1 MISREKFM
9 ADLRTWLDDVEK
21 LGQLMTIEK
30 VDWDLELS
38 TLTELINE
46 RANTRPA
53 IIFDQIKGYPK
64 GYRVAVNLLSS
75 VQRLA
80 LTMGMDAKVG
90 EFEFVQRWRKQV
102 KTIEPIEPR
111 KVKSA
116 PLFENIQNAGDI
128 DLLKFPVP
136 RWHELDGGRYIGTD
150 DLVVT
155 RDPEEGW
162 VNVGTYRI
170 MIHGRDHMGLH
181 MSPGKH
187 GRVHRDKHHAAGKP
201 LPIAVSFGH
210 HPINFLVASTD
221 VPNRVNEYAYAAGII
236 GRPLEIVEGPL
247 TGLPIPADSEIAIE
261 GEVLPNDFMP
271 EGPFGEWTGYY
282 ASNQPAVPVIRVKAV
297 YHRHDPILCGF
308 PLLKP
313 SSGDNLHFS
322 LMRSALIW
330 NALDEAGVPDV
341 QAVWCHPSGGR
352 FMTVLAI
359 KQRYPGHARQ
369 AAMIAS
375 QCRSGAY
382 LGRYVIVVDEDIDIT
397 NSEEV
402 IWAISSR
409 SDPAE
414 SIEILRRC
422 WSGPLDPRIQ
432 VADKGFSSRAII
444 DATRPYE
451 WRDKFPKSSGASRQ
465 LKDKVAANWRAF
477 LDQKTVGRN

>member
-1 MISREKFM
+1 
-9 ADLRTWLDDVEK
+9 
-21 LGQLMTIEK
+21 
-30 VDWDLELS
+30 
-38 TLTELINE
+38 
-46 RANTRPA
+46 
-53 IIFDQIKGYPK
+53 
-64 GYRVAVNLLSS
+64 
-75 VQRLA
+75 
-80 LTMGMDAKVG
+80 
-90 EFEFVQRWRKQV
+90 
-102 KTIEPIEPR
+102 
-111 KVKSA
+111 
-116 PLFENIQNAGDI
+116 
-128 DLLKFPVP
+128 VP

-150 DLVVT
+150 DLVIT

-187 GRVHRDKHHAAGKP
+187 GRVHRDKSHAEGKA

-221 VPNRVNEYAYAAGII
+221 VPYRVNEYAYAGGIT
-236 GRPLEIVEGPL
+236 GQAHDIVEGPL

-261 GEVLPNDFMP
+261 GEVAPNDFMP

-297 YHRHDPILCGF
+297 YHRTDPILCGF

-322 LMRSALIW
+322 LMLSALIW

-341 QAVWCHPSGGR
+341 QAVWSHPSGGR

-369 AAMIAS
+369 AALIAS

-397 NSEEV
+397 NTEEV

-409 SDPAE
+409 SEPVD
-414 SIEILRRC
+414 SIQILRRC
-422 WSGPLDPRIQ
+422 WSGPLDPRIP
-432 VADKGFSSRAII
+432 VGEKGFNSRAII

-451 WRDKFPKSSGASRQ
+451 WRDKFPKSSGHSRE
-465 LKDKVAANWRAF
+465 LKDKVAGDWKTF
-477 LDQKTVGRN
+477 LNEKVGGR

>member
-1 MISREKFM
+1 M

-21 LGQLMTIEK
+21 LGQLMN
-30 VDWDLELS
+30 VNDAHWNLELS

-46 RANTRPA
+46 RSKTRPA
-53 IIFDQIKGYPK
+53 IVFDKIKDYPA
-64 GYRVAVNLLSS
+64 GRRVAVNLLSS
-75 VQRLA
+75 LQRLA
-80 LTMGMDAKVG
+80 LTMGMDPKLAP
-90 EFEFVQRWRKQV
+90 FDFVQQWRKRV
-102 KTIEPIEPR
+102 KSIQPIEPR
-111 KVKSA
+111 LVKSA
-116 PLFENIQNAGDI
+116 PLFENAQKGADI
-128 DLLKFPVP
+128 DLFKFPVP
-136 RWHELDGGRYIGTD
+136 KWHELDGGRYIGTD

-155 RDPEEGW
+155 RDPEEKW

-187 GRVHRDKHHAAGKP
+187 GRVHRDKSHAEGKA
-201 LPIAVSFGH
+201 LPIAVTFGH
-210 HPINFLVASTD
+210 HPINFHVASTD
-221 VPNRVNEYAYAAGII
+221 VPYRVNEYAYAGGIT
-236 GRPLEIVEGPL
+236 GQPLDIVAGPL

-261 GEVLPNDFMP
+261 GEVAPNDFMP

-297 YHRHDPILCGF
+297 YHRNDPILCGF

-322 LMRSALIW
+322 LMLSALIW
-330 NALDEAGVPDV
+330 NSLDEAGVPDV
-341 QAVWCHPSGGR
+341 QAVWSHPSGGR

-397 NSEEV
+397 NTEEV

-409 SDPAE
+409 SDPVD

-422 WSGPLDPRIQ
+422 WSGPLDPRIP
-432 VADKGFSSRAII
+432 VGEKGFNSRAII

-451 WRDKFPKSSGASRQ
+451 WRDKFPKSSGHSRE
-465 LKDKVAANWRAF
+465 LKDKVAGDWQAF
-477 LDQKTVGRN
+477 LNDKVGGR

>member
-1 MISREKFM
+1 MNV
-9 ADLRTWLDDVEK
+9 DDAH
-21 LGQLMTIEK
+21 
-30 VDWDLELS
+30 WNLELS

-46 RANTRPA
+46 RSKTRPA
-53 IIFDQIKGYPK
+53 IVFDKIKDYPA
-64 GYRVAVNLLSS
+64 GHRVAVNLLSS
-75 VQRLA
+75 LQRLA
-80 LTMGMDAKVG
+80 LTMGMDPKLAP
-90 EFEFVQRWRKQV
+90 FEFVQQWRKRV
-102 KTIEPIEPR
+102 KSIQPIAPR
-111 KVKSA
+111 LVKSA
-116 PLFENIQNAGDI
+116 PLFENTQKGADI
-128 DLLKFPVP
+128 DLFKFPVP
-136 RWHELDGGRYIGTD
+136 KWHELDGGRYIGTD
-150 DLVVT
+150 DLVIT

-187 GRVHRDKHHAAGKP
+187 GRVHRDKSHADGKP

-221 VPNRVNEYAYAAGII
+221 VPYRVNEYAYAGGIV
-236 GRPLEIVEGPL
+236 GHPHDIVEGPL

-261 GEVLPNDFMP
+261 GEVAPNDFMP

-297 YHRHDPILCGF
+297 YHRNDPILCGF

-322 LMRSALIW
+322 LMLSALIW

-341 QAVWCHPSGGR
+341 QAVWSHPSGGR

-397 NSEEV
+397 NTEEV

-409 SDPAE
+409 SEPTD
-414 SIEILRRC
+414 SIEIQRRC
-422 WSGPLDPRIQ
+422 WSGPLDPRIP
-432 VADKGFSSRAII
+432 VGEKGFNSRAII

-451 WRDKFPKSSGASRQ
+451 WRDKFPKSSGASRE
-465 LKDKVAANWRAF
+465 LKDKVAGDWQAF
-477 LDQKTVGRN
+477 LNEKVGGR

>member
-1 MISREKFM
+1 M
-9 ADLRTWLDDVEK
+9 ADLRSWLDDVSK
-21 LGQLMTIEK
+21 LGQLVTIEN
-30 VDWDLELS
+30 VDWNLELS
-38 TLTELINE
+38 TLTEVINE
-46 RANTRPA
+46 RAKNRPA
-53 IIFDQIKGYPK
+53 ILFDKITGYPS
-64 GYRVAVNLLSS
+64 GHRVAVNLLSS
-75 VQRLA
+75 VNRLA
-80 LTMGMDAKVG
+80 LTMGMEPG
-90 EFEFVQRWRKQV
+90 LSEFEFVQHWRRRV
-102 KTIEPIEPR
+102 KRIEPVEAKKIDTCPVFDN
-111 KVKSA
+111 VKKGA
-116 PLFENIQNAGDI
+116 DV

-170 MIHGRDHMGLH
+170 MVHGRDHMGLH

-187 GRVHRDKHHAAGKP
+187 GRVHRDKYHQAGKA

-221 VPNRVNEYAYAAGII
+221 VPNRVNEYAFAGGII
-236 GRPLEIVEGPL
+236 GKPLEVVEGPL
-247 TGLPIPADSEIAIE
+247 TGLPLPADSEIAIE
-261 GEVLPNDFMP
+261 GEVLPDDFMP

-282 ASNQPAVPVIRVKAV
+282 ASNQPAVPVIRVKAL
-297 YHRHDPILCGF
+297 YHRDDPILCGF

-322 LMRSALIW
+322 LIRSALIW

-341 QAVWCHPSGGR
+341 QAVWAHPSGGR
-352 FMTVLAI
+352 FMTVLSI
-359 KQRYPGHARQ
+359 RQRYPGHARQ

-375 QCRSGAY
+375 QCRTGAY
-382 LGRYVIVVDEDIDIT
+382 LGRYVIVVDDDIDIT

-414 SIEILRRC
+414 SIEVLRRC
-422 WSGPLDPRIQ
+422 WSGPLDPRIPRDQ
-432 VADKGFSSRAII
+432 TGHSSRAII

-451 WRDKFPKSSGASRQ
+451 WRDKFPKSSGASRE
-465 LKDKVAANWRAF
+465 LKDQVAAKWRSL
-477 LDQKTVGRN
+477 LDEKFGRK

>member
-1 MISREKFM
+1 M
-9 ADLRTWLDDVEK
+9 ADLRSWLDEVNN
-21 LGQLMTIEK
+21 LGQLMT
-30 VDWDLELS
+30 VNNADWDLELS

-46 RANTRPA
+46 RSKVRPA
-53 IIFDQIKGYPK
+53 IVFDKIKGYPE

-75 VQRLA
+75 LQRLA
-80 LTMGMDAKVG
+80 LTMGMDPKIG
-90 EFEFVQRWRKQV
+90 EFDFVQQWRKQV
-102 KTIEPIEPR
+102 KNLQPIEPR

-116 PLFENIQNAGDI
+116 PLFENVQKGADI

-155 RDPEEGW
+155 RDPEEDW

-187 GRVHRDKHHAAGKP
+187 GRVHRDKNHAEGKA

-221 VPNRVNEYAYAAGII
+221 VPNRVNEYAYAGGIT
-236 GRPLEIVEGPL
+236 GTPLDVVDGPL

-297 YHRHDPILCGF
+297 YHRNDPILCGF

-313 SSGDNLHFS
+313 SSGDNQHFS

-341 QAVWCHPSGGR
+341 QAVWAHPSGGR

-382 LGRYVIVVDEDIDIT
+382 LGRYVIVVDDDIDIT
-397 NSEEV
+397 NTEEV

-409 SDPAE
+409 SDPVE

-422 WSGPLDPRIQ
+422 WSGPLDPRIARDQ
-432 VADKGFSSRAII
+432 VGFSSRAII

-451 WRDKFPKSSGASRQ
+451 WRDKFPKSSGASRE
-465 LKDKVAANWRAF
+465 LKEDVAKRWNKLLTEKV
-477 LDQKTVGRN
+477 G

>member
-1 MISREKFM
+1 MP
-9 ADLRTWLDDVEK
+9 DLRTWLDDVEK
-21 LGQLMTIEK
+21 LGQLMS
-30 VDWDLELS
+30 VNNAHWNLELS

-46 RANTRPA
+46 RSKTRPA
-53 IIFDQIKGYPK
+53 IVYDNIKEYPT

-75 VQRLA
+75 LQRLA
-80 LTMGMDAKVG
+80 LTMGIDPKLG
-90 EFEFVQRWRKQV
+90 PFDFVQRWRQQV
-102 KTIEPIEPR
+102 KKIQPIEPR
-111 KVKSA
+111 MVKTA
-116 PLFENIQNAGDI
+116 PLFENVHKGTDI
-128 DLLKFPVP
+128 DLFKFPVP
-136 RWHELDGGRYIGTD
+136 KWHELDGGRYIGTD
-150 DLVVT
+150 DLVIT

-187 GRVHRDKHHAAGKP
+187 GRVHRDKSHADGKP

-221 VPNRVNEYAYAAGII
+221 VPYRVNEYAYAGGIT
-236 GRPLEIVEGPL
+236 GRPHDIVEGPL

-261 GEVLPNDFMP
+261 GEVAPNDFMP

-282 ASNQPAVPVIRVKAV
+282 ASNQPAVPVIRVKAI
-297 YHRHDPILCGF
+297 YHRNDPILCGF

-322 LMRSALIW
+322 LMLSALIW
-330 NALDEAGVPDV
+330 NALDEAGVPEV
-341 QAVWCHPSGGR
+341 QAVWSHPSGGR

-397 NSEEV
+397 NTEEV

-409 SDPAE
+409 SEPVD

-422 WSGPLDPRIQ
+422 WSGPLDPRIP
-432 VADKGFSSRAII
+432 VGEKGFNSRAII

-465 LKDKVAANWRAF
+465 LKDKVAGDWQTF
-477 LDQKTVGRN
+477 LNEKVGGR

>member
-1 MISREKFM
+1 MVRRSK
-9 ADLRTWLDDVEK
+9 K
-21 LGQLMTIEK
+21 LGQLMS
-30 VDWDLELS
+30 VNNAHWNLELS

-46 RANTRPA
+46 RSKTRPA
-53 IIFDQIKGYPK
+53 IVYDNIKEYPT

-75 VQRLA
+75 LQRLA
-80 LTMGMDAKVG
+80 LTMGIDPKLG
-90 EFEFVQRWRKQV
+90 PFDFVQRWRQQV
-102 KTIEPIEPR
+102 KKIQPIEPR
-111 KVKSA
+111 MVKTA
-116 PLFENIQNAGDI
+116 PLFENVHKGADI
-128 DLLKFPVP
+128 DLFKFPVP
-136 RWHELDGGRYIGTD
+136 KWHELDGGRYIGTD
-150 DLVVT
+150 DLVIT

-187 GRVHRDKHHAAGKP
+187 GRVHRDKSHADGKP

-221 VPNRVNEYAYAAGII
+221 VPYRVNEYAYAGGIT
-236 GRPLEIVEGPL
+236 GRPHDIVEGPL

-261 GEVLPNDFMP
+261 GEVAPNDFMP

-282 ASNQPAVPVIRVKAV
+282 ASNQPAVPVIRVKAI
-297 YHRHDPILCGF
+297 YHRNDPILCGF

-322 LMRSALIW
+322 LMLSALIW

-341 QAVWCHPSGGR
+341 QAVWSHPSGGR

-397 NSEEV
+397 NTEEV

-409 SDPAE
+409 SEPVD

-422 WSGPLDPRIQ
+422 WSGPLDPRIP
-432 VADKGFSSRAII
+432 VGEKGFNSRAII

-465 LKDKVAANWRAF
+465 LKDKVAGDWQAF
-477 LDQKTVGRN
+477 LKEKVRGHEGSA

>member
-1 MISREKFM
+1 MP
-9 ADLRTWLDDVEK
+9 DLRTWLDDVDK
-21 LGQLMTIEK
+21 LGQLMTVNNAHWK
-30 VDWDLELS
+30 LELS

-46 RANTRPA
+46 RSKTRPA
-53 IIFDQIKGYPK
+53 IVFDNIKEYPARH
-64 GYRVAVNLLSS
+64 RVAVNLLSS
-75 VQRLA
+75 LQRLA
-80 LTMGMDAKVG
+80 LTLGIDPKLG
-90 EFEFVQRWRKQV
+90 PFDFVQRWRQQV
-102 KTIEPIEPR
+102 KKIQPIEPR
-111 KVKSA
+111 KVKTA
-116 PLFENIQNAGDI
+116 PVFENVQKGANI
-128 DLLKFPVP
+128 DLFKFPVP
-136 RWHELDGGRYIGTD
+136 QWHELDGGRYIGTD
-150 DLVVT
+150 DLVIT

-187 GRVHRDKHHAAGKP
+187 GRVHRDKSHAEGKA

-221 VPNRVNEYAYAAGII
+221 VPYRVNEYAYAGGIT
-236 GRPLEIVEGPL
+236 GQPHDIVEGPL

-261 GEVLPNDFMP
+261 GEVSPNDFMP

-297 YHRHDPILCGF
+297 YHRNDPILCGF

-322 LMRSALIW
+322 LMLSALIW

-341 QAVWCHPSGGR
+341 QAVWSHPSGGR

-369 AAMIAS
+369 AALIAS

-397 NSEEV
+397 NTEEV

-409 SDPAE
+409 SEPVD
-414 SIEILRRC
+414 SIQILRRC
-422 WSGPLDPRIQ
+422 WSGPLDPRIP
-432 VADKGFSSRAII
+432 VGEKGFNSRAII

-451 WRDKFPKSSGASRQ
+451 WRDKFPKSSGHSRE
-465 LKDKVAANWRAF
+465 LKDKVAGDWQAF
-477 LDQKTVGRN
+477 LNEKVGGK